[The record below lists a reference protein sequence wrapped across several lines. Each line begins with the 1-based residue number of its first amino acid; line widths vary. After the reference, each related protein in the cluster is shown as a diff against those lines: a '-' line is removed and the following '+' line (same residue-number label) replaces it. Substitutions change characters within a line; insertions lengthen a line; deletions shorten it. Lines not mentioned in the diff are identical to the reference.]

1 MAAYFNLNNNEK
13 SKELLVTNF
22 KIILDNQDRL
32 MLNEQK
38 IPLPNEPQR
47 SPGFVQKQSPEVF
60 CKKKCSLKVRKFH
73 RKTSVLESLFNKV
86 AGLPSCNFIKKWLQ
100 QWCFPV
106 KFPKLL
112 RTSILKNICER
123 LLLFF
128 SPQNTIA
135 NSSGKFGLDETLAE
149 CKVSIFLKKQLYSIK
164 CSHIIYI

>member
-86 AGLPSCNFIKKWLQ
+86 AGLPSCNFIKK
-100 QWCFPV
+100 
-106 KFPKLL
+106 
-112 RTSILKNICER
+112 
-123 LLLFF
+123 
-128 SPQNTIA
+128 
-135 NSSGKFGLDETLAE
+135 
-149 CKVSIFLKKQLYSIK
+149 
-164 CSHIIYI
+164 